1 MTPFC
6 CNRSRFLL
14 PPAIEFAT
22 TGSSKKTPWGVVCHG
37 WLQLR
42 RGRVRRG
49 RQSSDACEVG
59 VAVVA
64 PRRPGCSISR
74 GHRPSVAGEMGW
86 SPRRA
91 MASFERGE
99 GRRGAATRG
108 RAGGEGGGRDGEG
121 VGRRGQKKRAARAP
135 ASCARCARS
144 DARKRETG
152 PIFPPVR
159 RPQPLVQMAISLCG
173 SQRII
178 LYIQATLYLH

>member
-1 MTPFC
+1 MTMTPFC

-74 GHRPSVAGEMGW
+74 GHPLL
-86 SPRRA
+86 
-91 MASFERGE
+91 
-99 GRRGAATRG
+99 GRRRDGMVTAQSHGELRAGRGGWCCEAVTGAPSTVDGGSKRQDEVEDVVWKTPRG
-108 RAGGEGGGRDGEG
+108 RRHNLGR
-121 VGRRGQKKRAARAP
+121 P
-135 ASCARCARS
+135 FS
-144 DARKRETG
+144 
-152 PIFPPVR
+152 I
-159 RPQPLVQMAISLCG
+159 
-173 SQRII
+173 
-178 LYIQATLYLH
+178 